1 MDVVSEIQGEYSEIN
16 SAWVPVSNIID
27 LEQGLFI
34 VFRNIIRLYILENN
48 NNNNNSN
55 LINKI

>member
-34 VFRNIIRLYILENN
+34 VFRNIISLYILE
-48 NNNNNSN
+48 NNNNSN